1 MLSAPDWGFPRL
13 RCAEWG
19 NRMLA
24 SSDCTAI
31 IVPTH
36 QRSEDWGT
44 ANRSFHH
51 AQRDTVSRFKIS
63 WTFCQCL
70 IFPWLSM
77 TSGNFQVS
85 CRDTQTVHTS
95 DPRRLCSSFCL
106 KGLLCAYMC
115 VCMHTMFTPSQYS
128 MHADKHM
135 CRHLTGSLHD
145 VIDDADWRCCRH
157 LKEQQQ
163 QYCTHTRLLGRSS
176 LHTHELNFCS
186 FECLYIQ

>member
-106 KGLLCAYMC
+106 KGLLCAYIC
-115 VCMHTMFTPSQYS
+115 VCVCIPCSLQVSTACT
-128 MHADKHM
+128 
-135 CRHLTGSLHD
+135 LTNTCAGIWQAAYMMWLMMQTD
-145 VIDDADWRCCRH
+145 VAAG
-157 LKEQQQ
+157 
-163 QYCTHTRLLGRSS
+163 T
-176 LHTHELNFCS
+176 
-186 FECLYIQ
+186 